1 MLKLNILL
9 SNETEYIL
17 NLQEDW
23 GYSIRYGYDKAL
35 DVLVWLASEQE
46 TLVSNMSLTNDLNT
60 IRSFSVED
68 IQNIQLFE
76 ILQKYNPITEEL
88 EEVTKKI
95 FDANLLDLQ
104 YKFATLTYHAE
115 PEGNTDHLDTGLIF
129 ILSFKNLAI
138 ENLTLDTIVNL
149 TNNVV
154 TIHENTDDLYEDGTG
169 GKAMPEAPVIL
180 ENESETIESNND
192 LENENIEGGN
202 E

>member
-95 FDANLLDLQ
+95 FDANLLNLQ

-115 PEGNTDHLDTGLIF
+115 PQGNTDHLDTGLIF
-129 ILSFKNLAI
+129 ILSFQNLAI
-138 ENLTLDTIVNL
+138 ENLTLNTVVNL
-149 TNNVV
+149 TNNEV
-154 TIHENTDDLYEDGTG
+154 TMPQNTDDLYEDGTG